1 VITLPPFVR
10 RNAEPDIE
18 LLPVKEVVMGS
29 FSSVY
34 VETNV
39 WGAIPPQAVKTEA
52 IRPISGILTRFI
64 KISFLK
70 FQLLNNYLVFINTT
84 IEKVLPYYLLE
95 MPKNMEM
102 MLFVILKTH
111 NPNSLKDHWIPLRNA

>member
-1 VITLPPFVR
+1 VR
-10 RNAEPDIE
+10 RNAEPDIV
-18 LLPVKEVVMGS
+18 LLPVKEVVTGS

-39 WGAIPPQAVKTEA
+39 WGLTPHAVKTEA
-52 IRPISGILTRFI
+52 IRTISGILTRFI

-70 FQLLNNYLVFINTT
+70 LQPLNKYLVLINTT
-84 IEKVLPYYLLE
+84 VEKVLPYYLLE

-102 MLFVILKTH
+102 MLFVILRTH